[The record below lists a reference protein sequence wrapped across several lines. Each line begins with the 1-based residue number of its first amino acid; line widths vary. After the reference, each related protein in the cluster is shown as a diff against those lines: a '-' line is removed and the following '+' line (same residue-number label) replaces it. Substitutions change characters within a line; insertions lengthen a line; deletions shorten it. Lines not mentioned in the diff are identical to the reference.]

1 MPGEIMV
8 PEKKFRLVL
17 AEDHAILRDGL
28 RSLLESRPEYK
39 IVGEAIDGR
48 EAIRCAEELE
58 PDLVLLDLSMP
69 RTNGLEALKEIKR
82 IREQTRVLI
91 LTAHKVEDYVFAALK
106 AGADGYLLK
115 DACADELFTAVKSVL
130 EGERFLSPAV
140 ATTVVAAY
148 LGSKDSSSPRSSF
161 DELSAREREVL
172 KLVAEGYRTRDIAE
186 YLCISPKTVEKHR
199 ASLMERL
206 SLHTVSAL
214 TTYAIEKGL
223 VTK

>member
-1 MPGEIMV
+1 MGLDR
-8 PEKKFRLVL
+8 KYRLVI

-28 RSLLESRPEYK
+28 RSLLESKADYE
-39 IVGEAIDGR
+39 IVGEATDGR
-48 EAIRCAEELE
+48 EAIRCTDECR

-69 RTNGLEALKEIKR
+69 RTNGIEALKEIKR
-82 IREQTRVLI
+82 VRDQTRVLV
-91 LTAHKVEDYVFAALK
+91 LTAYKNEDYVFAALK
-106 AGADGYLLK
+106 AGADGFVLK
-115 DACADELFTAVKSVL
+115 DASADELFTAVKSVL
-130 EGERFLSPAV
+130 DGERFLSPAV

-148 LGSKDSSSPRSSF
+148 LGTKEATTPQSPY
-161 DELSAREREVL
+161 DELSVREREVL

-199 ASLMERL
+199 ANLMDRL

-214 TTYAIEKGL
+214 TAYAIEKGL